1 MNPDYLGA
9 WIVGLLGVGHCLGMC
24 GGISALLSL
33 NQIKTSPVLLL
44 YYNLGRLLSY
54 AVIGGIVGGIT
65 ASLTNL
71 IDIQAAL
78 VWLRLMAA
86 ILMVI
91 LGLYIGRWWFGLLW
105 LEKFGQKAWPWIS
118 PLGKSLLPLKKQ
130 WHALPFGMV
139 WGWLPC
145 GLVYSMLTWSAVAGS
160 FAQGALIMLS
170 FGLGTLP
177 VMLASG
183 WGVTKLTHWQSSFFF
198 RQCAAMLVILYG
210 LYTAYDAI
218 KLIVNLS

>member
-33 NQIKTSPVLLL
+33 NQIKTSPILLL

-54 AVIGGIVGGIT
+54 AVIGGMVGGIT

-105 LEKFGQKAWPWIS
+105 LEKLGQKVWPWIS

-177 VMLASG
+177 AMLASG
-183 WGVTKLTHWQSSFFF
+183 WGATKLTHWQNSFFF
-198 RQCAAMLVILYG
+198 RQCAAILVILYG

-218 KLIVNLS
+218 KLMVNLG